1 MMLSARKL
9 LDAGPTVSIG
19 ILTADLSKLSDELSI
34 LDEAGASIVH
44 VDVMDGVFCPTL
56 TVGPPVVAAIP
67 DRFVK
72 DCHLMIDEPLEKVQA
87 FVAAGAGIITFQVE
101 STRHPHRVLQAL
113 AGTGVLRGVALNPGT
128 PVATLEPLVEELEM
142 ILVLAVNPG
151 WGGQEFLPSTERR
164 LADVRALI
172 ADSRGR
178 GGCGRGHHEGEHR
191 VRRDSRCRPRRE
203 RLGYLRRWA
212 GARERPLHA
221 QSCAWS
227 DLGGAGMNR
236 VARRRR
242 RCQ

>member
-1 MMLSARKL
+1 MMLSARQL

-172 ADSRGR
+172 ADREVVVGVDGGITKENIEYVATLGADLVVSGSAIYDGGPVLENARYMLRAVRGR
-178 GGCGRGHHEGEHR
+178 TSE
-191 VRRDSRCRPRRE
+191 VP
-203 RLGYLRRWA
+203 A
-212 GARERPLHA
+212 
-221 QSCAWS
+221 
-227 DLGGAGMNR
+227 
-236 VARRRR
+236 
-242 RCQ
+242 